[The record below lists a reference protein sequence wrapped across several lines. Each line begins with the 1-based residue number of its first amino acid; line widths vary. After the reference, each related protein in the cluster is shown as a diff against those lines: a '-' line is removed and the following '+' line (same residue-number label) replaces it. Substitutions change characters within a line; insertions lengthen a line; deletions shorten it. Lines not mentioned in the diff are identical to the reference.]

1 MSKLISQTKKL
12 RARML
17 GMSHALD
24 QCVRRIMIIIII
36 IIIIVILIRS
46 LAARFTSSSQIVCSS
61 HLLFSSAELNSSAQ
75 FV

>member
-24 QCVRRIMIIIII
+24 QCVRRIINIIIII
-36 IIIIVILIRS
+36 INVILIRS
-46 LAARFTSSSQIVCSS
+46 LAARLTSYSQIVCSS
-61 HLLFSSAELNSSAQ
+61 HLLLSSAQ
-75 FV
+75 LNFSARLG